1 MSHARQK
8 HMKEKF
14 KMMISELI
22 AKPNDEEKTEEV
34 KFNQVTRDKEEGS
47 WSHPLFSNKK
57 EK

>member
-1 MSHARQK
+1 
-8 HMKEKF
+8 MKEKF